1 MIRLTIAH
9 YYTPSGRCI
18 QKPYTKGDLDDYAKD
33 FDNRLKHGE
42 LTNRDSIHFSDS
54 LKFYTLRE
62 RRPVYGGG
70 GIMPDVFVP
79 LDTLQ
84 YTKFHR
90 QLVLKGLV
98 INTSLKYIDNHRNEL
113 KGLFPTFES
122 FRDGFQVPQSLVDD
136 IMKEAEEQKL
146 KPKDDEELQ
155 KTLPYLRT
163 QLKALVARDLFDM
176 SEYFQIINETSDIV
190 KKAVENLSSN

>member
-1 MIRLTIAH
+1 
-9 YYTPSGRCI
+9 
-18 QKPYTKGDLDDYAKD
+18 
-33 FDNRLKHGE
+33 
-42 LTNRDSIHFSDS
+42 
-54 LKFYTLRE
+54 
-62 RRPVYGGG
+62 
-70 GIMPDVFVP
+70 MPDVFVP

-146 KPKDDEELQ
+146 KPKDDEELR

>member
-1 MIRLTIAH
+1 
-9 YYTPSGRCI
+9 
-18 QKPYTKGDLDDYAKD
+18 
-33 FDNRLKHGE
+33 
-42 LTNRDSIHFSDS
+42 
-54 LKFYTLRE
+54 
-62 RRPVYGGG
+62 
-70 GIMPDVFVP
+70 MPDVFVP